1 MGFLRRHP
9 ILVAL
14 VAVVLV
20 ALGVLGAT
28 ALAVWRA
35 AHVDEA
41 SRLDHADL
49 IAVLGAAESDGRPS
63 PTLQGR
69 LEHAALLY
77 HTGFA
82 PMVLV
87 LGGKRPGDVTT
98 EADAGRAWLIGQ
110 GLPADRVVAEP
121 LGNDTLQSLRAA
133 GAFMRANH
141 LTSVFLVSD
150 PWHNLRARR
159 MARDLGLQAYVS
171 ATWQSAAK
179 SRSTRLRG
187 YVRETFAYLAYRI
200 LGR

>member
-9 ILVAL
+9 ILVAI

-20 ALGVLGAT
+20 VVGVLGAT

-41 SRLDHADL
+41 SRIDRADL
-49 IAVLGAAESDGRPS
+49 IAVLGAAEYDGRPS

-77 HTGFA
+77 HKGFA
-82 PMVLV
+82 PLVLV
-87 LGGKRPGDVTT
+87 LGGKRPGDITT
-98 EADAGRAWLIGQ
+98 EADAGRAWLIGD
-110 GLPADRVVAEP
+110 GLPADRVFAQP
-121 LGNDTLQSLRAA
+121 QGNDTLESLRAA
-133 GAFMRANH
+133 AAFMHARQ

-179 SRSTRLRG
+179 SRDTRFRG

>member
-9 ILVAL
+9 ILLAIA
-14 VAVVLV
+14 AVVLV
-20 ALGVLGAT
+20 VLGALGAT
-28 ALAVWRA
+28 AVAVWRA
-35 AHVDEA
+35 AHMDEA
-41 SRLDHADL
+41 SRVDRADL
-49 IAVLGAAESDGRPS
+49 IAVLGAAEYDGRPS

-77 HTGFA
+77 RKGFA
-82 PMVLV
+82 PLVLV
-87 LGGKRPGDVTT
+87 LGGKRLGDVTT
-98 EADAGRAWLIGQ
+98 EADAGRAWLIGD
-110 GLPADRVVAEP
+110 GLPADRVIAEP
-121 LGNDTLQSLRAA
+121 QGNDTLQSLRAA
-133 GAFMRANH
+133 AAFMRANH

-179 SRSTRLRG
+179 SRGTRFRG
-187 YVRETFAYLAYRI
+187 YLRETFAYLYYRV

>member
-9 ILVAL
+9 ILVGL
-14 VAVVLV
+14 VIVVLLV
-20 ALGVLGAT
+20 LGMLGVT

-41 SRLDHADL
+41 SRVDHADL
-49 IAVLGAAESDGRPS
+49 IAVLGAAEYDGRPS

-77 HTGFA
+77 RKGFA

-110 GLPADRVVAEP
+110 GLPADHVFAQP
-121 LGNDTLQSLRAA
+121 QGNDTLQSLRAA
-133 GAFMRANH
+133 GTFMRANH

-171 ATWQSAAK
+171 ATGQSAAK